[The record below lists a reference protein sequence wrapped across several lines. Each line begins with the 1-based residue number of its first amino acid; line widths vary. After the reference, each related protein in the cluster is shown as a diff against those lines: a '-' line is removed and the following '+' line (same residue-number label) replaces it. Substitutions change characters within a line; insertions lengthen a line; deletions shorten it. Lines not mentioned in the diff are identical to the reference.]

1 MQVIVAAL
9 AMMGS
14 SRHGRTPVT
23 DALVGV
29 SVGLQLISSFNEIFK
44 LKLEVCR
51 ELLALQIRAWSV

>member
-9 AMMGS
+9 AMIGS
-14 SRHGRTPVT
+14 SRYGRTPVT

-29 SVGLQLISSFNEIFK
+29 SVGLQLISSIHEVRK

-51 ELLALQIRAWSV
+51 ESLALQIRAWSV